1 MTWARAASAV
11 IVSLAMTGS
20 IIVLFLLSGPSPRVT
35 YLVPPLACAAV
46 SMLFAYTWPAGSWRW
61 GFWLSSGFWIF
72 FLLVFLSYLLT
83 GTLDWLTPVRAASVL
98 LAAVIAAWLGAS
110 LRGKLTGGTDSAHV
124 H

>member
-1 MTWARAASAV
+1 MTWIRAASAV

-20 IIVLFLLSGPSPRVT
+20 IVVLFLLSGPSPRTT

-46 SMLFAYTWPAGSWRW
+46 SLLFAYIWPAGSWRW

-110 LRGKLTGGTDSAHV
+110 LRGKLMRGTDSAHV